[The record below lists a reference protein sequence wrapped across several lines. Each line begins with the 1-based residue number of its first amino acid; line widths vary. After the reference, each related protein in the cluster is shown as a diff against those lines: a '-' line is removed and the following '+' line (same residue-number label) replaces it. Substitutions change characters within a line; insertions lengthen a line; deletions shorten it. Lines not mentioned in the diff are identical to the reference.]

1 MCVRFSSSSIP
12 QQFIAMSFVLRQQTQ
27 CLRNQNLMAGALRQ
41 ATSKGFS
48 TNFDRFRATHRSA
61 VLNTTCTAHN
71 PCKVGGESS
80 NSKRY
85 FRSSAASR
93 NKKNFYSVL
102 GVPKSATKE
111 EIKSKYRE
119 LAKKCHP
126 DLNKDDKNAANK
138 FRELS
143 EAYEVLEDDSKRQ
156 MYDTYGTTD
165 QNGGGGNPFEGFSG
179 FGGFGGFGGFPGG
192 GGFRQAQGEPGE
204 DIFDV
209 LNRAMRKQEESL
221 GKDVKMKLKL
231 SFLEAV
237 NGCNKDI
244 KYDYMGPDGKSGSVT
259 RQTKSLNL
267 DIPPGVDT
275 GVTIKMS
282 GSGVEALKGSHVGNL
297 LIELQVEE
305 DPYFQR
311 EGNDVLTD
319 QHISISQV
327 TMTTVTTDSKLILM
341 AKLFLRRTF

>member
-1 MCVRFSSSSIP
+1 M
-12 QQFIAMSFVLRQQTQ
+12 
-27 CLRNQNLMAGALRQ
+27 MAGALRQ
-41 ATSKGFS
+41 ATNKGFS

-61 VLNTTCTAHN
+61 VLDAKCTAHN
-71 PCKVGGESS
+71 RCEFGGASS

-165 QNGGGGNPFEGFSG
+165 QNGGGGGGGGGNPFEGFQG

-192 GGFRQAQGEPGE
+192 GFRQAQGEAGE
-204 DIFDV
+204 DIFEV

-244 KYDYMGPDGKSGSVT
+244 KYDYMGPDSKSGSVS

-311 EGNDVLTD
+311 DGNDVLTD

-327 TMTTVTTDSKLILM
+327 RVMVATIDSKMIFM
-341 AKLFLRRTF
+341 AKSI